1 MLVLG
6 WLLSWSG
13 LSSQAIAAGEAPPA
27 FKTCVDYHCDYL
39 VTVQL
44 TSEQWLLIRNLFT
57 PEASAS
63 SERRDIQQ
71 AIALLEQFVGRQTG
85 TWLDRPGNSGDSM
98 EPGQLDCIA
107 ESINTMT
114 YLMLLQQDGLLVKH
128 RVLQRRKR
136 NPWFVDVHWTAVIED
151 TSDQQHYA
159 VDSWILGNGK
169 PPVIQKLEDWLEK
182 KPIER
187 Q

>member
-1 MLVLG
+1 
-6 WLLSWSG
+6 
-13 LSSQAIAAGEAPPA
+13 
-27 FKTCVDYHCDYL
+27 
-39 VTVQL
+39 
-44 TSEQWLLIRNLFT
+44 
-57 PEASAS
+57 
-63 SERRDIQQ
+63 
-71 AIALLEQFVGRQTG
+71 
-85 TWLDRPGNSGDSM
+85 M

-114 YLMLLQQDGLLVKH
+114 YLMLLQQDGLLVRH

-182 KPIER
+182 KANRAAVKFQLLGLQRPSSSGSRPLESSADQVHGNAIVSAAIHFEEW
-187 Q
+187 